1 MISIITVTYNCVDVI
16 EKTIN
21 SVLTQTYSNKE
32 FIIVDGGSTDG
43 TLDVIRKY
51 QDEIDIFVSEPDNGV
66 YDAMNKG
73 IALAHGKWVNM
84 MNAGDIFASQE
95 VLTLIFSEIIPSN
108 IAAIYSDYI
117 MDFHN
122 EKKIGIAS
130 VLKGDILHQ
139 ALIYKKELH
148 KKYGEYAVTK
158 PLIASDFL
166 FFCLIPKEK
175 YLKVPYIIAQYDMT
189 GLSNQ
194 GNWCYLQL
202 ASLRYLFHKM
212 PFGHFV
218 KIIVKE
224 YVKMKTPLCMFA
236 IYKKIK
242 EIFVKTKMK

>member
-21 SVLTQTYSNKE
+21 SVLSQTYSNKE
-32 FIIVDGGSTDG
+32 YIIIDGGSTDG

-51 QDEIDIFVSEPDNGV
+51 QDEIDRFVSEPDNGV

-84 MNAGDIFASQE
+84 MNAGDMFASSD
-95 VLTLIFSEIIPSN
+95 VLTQIFSATISPN

-117 MDFHN
+117 MDFH
-122 EKKIGIAS
+122 KDQKIAIAS
-130 VLKGDILHQ
+130 VQEGDILHQ

-166 FFCLIPKEK
+166 FFCLIPEEK
-175 YLKVPYIIAQYDMT
+175 YLKVPYIIAKYDMT

-202 ASLRYLFHKM
+202 ASLRYIFHKIT
-212 PFGHFV
+212 FRRFV
-218 KIIVKE
+218 KILVKEYIKMEIPSCIWAFYKNIKKIIVKS
-224 YVKMKTPLCMFA
+224 
-236 IYKKIK
+236 
-242 EIFVKTKMK
+242 